1 MKQPLQIILATAI
14 AAVVV
19 STAAVAAPEKF
30 VIDPNHSLV
39 GFSIRHF
46 FTKVTGR
53 FKEVSGTILYDAKD
67 LSASSVDVT
76 LQTASITTENDR
88 RDADLRSPNF
98 FEADKNPTITFKSTK
113 VIPGKDNAFQIEGD
127 LNMHGVTKKVTLNAT
142 FLGAG
147 DTGMMG
153 RRAGFEATTTVNR
166 LDYGITWNKQVDA
179 TTKMLGDDVAITLSI
194 EAMVPREGGP
204 GGPPPPPPGTDKK

>member
-1 MKQPLQIILATAI
+1 MKQPLKIAMASAI
-14 AAVVV
+14 AAAIL
-19 STAAVAAPEKF
+19 SSAAVAAPEKF
-30 VIDPNHSLV
+30 VIDPNHSLA

-88 RDADLRSPNF
+88 RDGDLRSPNF
-98 FEADKNPTITFKSTK
+98 FDAEKNPTITFKSTK

-127 LNMHGVTKKVTLNAT
+127 LNMHGVTRKVTLNAT

-153 RRAGFEATTTVNR
+153 RRAGFEATTTINR
-166 LDYGITWNKQVDA
+166 SDYGITWKQPVDP
-179 TTKMLGDDVAITLSI
+179 TTPIPGGGVGITLFD
-194 EAMVPREGGP
+194 EAIVPPQGGP
-204 GGPPPPPPGTDKK
+204 GGPFSNQPGTTKK